1 MKPNYGFHMISPI
14 FWGDFRKSP
23 LKTGSVFFCSEA
35 APPRR
40 EESGRAAQ
48 GWNRAWHQ
56 KKAWQAQ
63 GYHLQPAGVFDAF
76 FLHHERKWRIA
87 LKFGCLG
94 VFSSVARLGV
104 FLFGKWKCLKA
115 ICHGRLR
122 HLEIF
127 NMPSFRAGKTLEFH
141 DRGFQTWFAS
151 LFCL

>member
-1 MKPNYGFHMISPI
+1 MISPI

-23 LKTGSVFFCSEA
+23 LKTGSVFFVLRLHLPEGRSQVVQ
-35 APPRR
+35 PRV
-40 EESGRAAQ
+40 GI
-48 GWNRAWHQ
+48 GHGT
-56 KKAWQAQ
+56 KKRH
-63 GYHLQPAGVFDAF
+63 GKHRDATCNLLGFLMHF